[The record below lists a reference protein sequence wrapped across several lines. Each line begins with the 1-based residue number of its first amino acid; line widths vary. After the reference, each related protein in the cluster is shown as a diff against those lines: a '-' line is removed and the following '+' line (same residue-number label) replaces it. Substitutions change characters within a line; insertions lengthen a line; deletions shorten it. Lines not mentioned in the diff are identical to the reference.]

1 MLSKQNDT
9 AFREGINYQA
19 YFHSRYRNLSSL
31 QRRTSLSRLLIEA
44 KTDPPSPRM
53 LEFDGKKKGPRGAR
67 FSEQLARSELNV
79 DRQVVATA
87 QRIEC

>member
-9 AFREGINYQA
+9 AFSEGINYQA
-19 YFHSRYRNLSSL
+19 YFHSRYRNLPSL

-53 LEFDGKKKGPRGAR
+53 LDFDGKKKGPRRAR
-67 FSEQLARSELNV
+67 FSEQRAKSELNV
-79 DRQVVATA
+79 DRQIITSA